1 MIRQL
6 DFHEIDRI
14 LPIIYSDAKAV
25 GIDESRIDKL
35 KLKHTLIG
43 CIENAVILVSERD
56 DVITGIMAMIL
67 TQSYW
72 CDDYRLQNLI
82 YYVLPEHRN
91 STDGIELLKEAKSIA
106 DKAGVGMDFYV
117 ESYED
122 NDRKDR
128 VFQRLGFRKIGSSF
142 KYGVT

>member
-6 DFHEIDRI
+6 DFHEIDLI
-14 LPIIYSDAKAV
+14 LPIIVSDAESV
-25 GIDESRIDKL
+25 GIEESRIDKH
-35 KLKHTLIG
+35 KLKMTLID
-43 CIENAVILVSERD
+43 CIEKAAILVSERD
-56 DVITGIMAMIL
+56 GVITGIMALIL

-72 CDDYRLQNLI
+72 CDDYRLQNLV
-82 YYVLPEHRN
+82 YYVLPEYRN
-91 STDGIELLKEAKSIA
+91 STDGIELLKAAKRLADAASI
-106 DKAGVGMDFYV
+106 GMDFYI

-142 KYGVT
+142 KYGV